1 MFKKL
6 AASPVIIAVILALVL
21 ILWLL
26 SGDNY
31 SSQQQAPAQ
40 QQVAEHQLA
49 LVETRW
55 SDAEPFQLSQVVQ
68 GQVLP
73 WRSVSIKSQQAG
85 TVTELLTQQ
94 GDTVQQGDK
103 LLRLSDEGR
112 AALLRQAKANFTLKQ
127 HELASARELG
137 KAQFLSATELTRLES
152 ELAKAEAELQ
162 RAQLTLNQI
171 EPVAPFNGV
180 VDRRHV
186 EVGDVVQV
194 GTAMLQLVQID
205 QLKVTA
211 QIPQQHI
218 AALQL
223 GQNVNIR
230 LLDGRE
236 LSGKLSFISYAADT
250 ATRSFYIEATVANPE
265 LLRIAG
271 GSATVDIQLA
281 PVQAHLVSPALLSLD
296 THGNL
301 GVSVVD
307 EQQQVVFY
315 PVQILSADNNGARV
329 SGLPARAQIISQGA
343 GFVAAGDKV
352 QVQLQDKVVEAKL

>member
-1 MFKKL
+1 MFKTL
-6 AASPVIIAVILALVL
+6 TASPIIIAVILALAL
-21 ILWLL
+21 MLWLL

-31 SSQQQAPAQ
+31 GSQQQAPAE
-40 QQVAEHQLA
+40 QQVVKEQLA

-55 SDAEPFQLSQVVQ
+55 SDAEPYQLTQVAQ

-85 TVTELLTQQ
+85 TISELLTQQ
-94 GDTVQQGDK
+94 GDTVQQGDQ

-112 AALLRQAKANFTLKQ
+112 AALLRQAQANLTLKQ
-127 HELASARELG
+127 QELASARKLG
-137 KAQFLSATELTRLES
+137 KAQFLSATELTRLQS
-152 ELAKAEAELQ
+152 ELAKAEAEFQ
-162 RAQLTLNQI
+162 RAQLVLKQI

-180 VDRRHV
+180 VDRRHI

-194 GTAMLQLVQID
+194 GTALLQLVQID

-211 QIPQQHI
+211 QIPQQDI

-223 GQNVNIR
+223 GQRVNIR

-236 LSGKLSFISYAADT
+236 LSGKLSFISYAADA
-250 ATRSFYIEATVANPE
+250 ATRSFYIEVTVANPQ

-271 GSATVDIQLA
+271 GSATVEVQLD
-281 PVQAHLVSPALLSLD
+281 PVQTHLISPALLSLD
-296 THGNL
+296 TNGNL
-301 GVSVVD
+301 GVFIVN

-315 PVQILSADNNGARV
+315 PVQILTADNAGARV
-329 SGLPARAQIISQGA
+329 RGLPARAQIISQGA
-343 GFVAAGDKV
+343 GFVKAGDKV
-352 QVQLQDKVVEAKL
+352 QVQLQDNVAEAKL